1 MTALSAARGDAP
13 APFVLTC
20 ANTVG
25 LRKYT
30 AEQKAEAMKLYQEA
44 GPGEAARCLH
54 IPMPTIASWSRRAG
68 IQTDA
73 PNSVKAAIEMAR
85 LSREQKRE
93 LLREKLLD
101 QALSLVGDMDG
112 TVLLITKK
120 GEQLKLPASPSDK
133 KDLAK
138 AMRDVV
144 ETFRLE
150 VGEST

>member
-1 MTALSAARGDAP
+1 
-13 APFVLTC
+13 
-20 ANTVG
+20 
-25 LRKYT
+25 
-30 AEQKAEAMKLYQEA
+30 
-44 GPGEAARCLH
+44 
-54 IPMPTIASWSRRAG
+54 
-68 IQTDA
+68 
-73 PNSVKAAIEMAR
+73 MAR

-144 ETFRLE
+144 ETFRL